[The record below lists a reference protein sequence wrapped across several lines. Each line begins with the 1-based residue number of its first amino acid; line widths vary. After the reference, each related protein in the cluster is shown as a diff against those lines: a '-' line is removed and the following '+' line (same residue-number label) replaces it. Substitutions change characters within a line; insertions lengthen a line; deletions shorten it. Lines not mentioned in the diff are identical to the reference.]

1 MPDTLDGRFDL
12 ILLHLYLFLSLPHK
26 PEDRIMRRLL
36 LESLFEDM
44 DRSLREMGIG
54 DTGVAKRVKTMSK
67 AAFGRLMAYTDTADT
82 PDARR
87 EALIRNVYR
96 GNAPAPEAVDKLVG
110 YVNNWK
116 QPSAEA
122 VA

>member
-1 MPDTLDGRFDL
+1 VPDTLDGRFDL